1 MKTASDRSIDN
12 QLVDGLRLD
21 TAKHVGKSFWASFTS
36 AAGVFSTGEVFD
48 PDAGFVC
55 DYQNHMPSV
64 LNYPAYYAFNS
75 FLSSTSGNTRSLLN
89 AISNLVHLI
98 TRSAARFY
106 ALQTLK
112 TRVSDI
118 ALPTYT
124 TLSYAPHSNVDER
137 QSTLDLDMKLPILS
151 NSLPF
156 AT

>member
-1 MKTASDRSIDN
+1 MIGLS
-12 QLVDGLRLD
+12 LVQFLEY
-21 TAKHVGKSFWASFTS
+21 
-36 AAGVFSTGEVFD
+36 AAD
-48 PDAGFVC
+48 
-55 DYQNHMPSV
+55 
-64 LNYPAYYAFNS
+64 LPARHHH
-75 FLSSTSGNTRSLLN
+75 LE
-89 AISNLVHLI
+89 INLVHLI